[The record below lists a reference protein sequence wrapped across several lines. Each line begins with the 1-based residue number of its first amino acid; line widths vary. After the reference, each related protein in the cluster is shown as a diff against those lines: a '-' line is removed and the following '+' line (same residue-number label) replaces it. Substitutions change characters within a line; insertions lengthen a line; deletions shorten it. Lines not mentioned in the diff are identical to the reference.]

1 MSDEHAVPGEGA
13 DPSHKN
19 DVVAHKKIG
28 SWRQRASA
36 HIAAVQAELDRVENM
51 QAMSEHDKKLARK
64 AHQLLNGARQATD
77 NWPPLW
83 AGASA
88 RDRTLATIHEA
99 ELIVLKLTP
108 AQEIGWAGSSVLA
121 KGIQH
126 LGQEDPR
133 LKLLEEH
140 LRENNNM
147 LSVDGRYLAAGVLHA
162 ANHTEEI
169 EIARVRNFRNI
180 LLLAFLALSAFAVLL
195 ILSGYQNPSALADKL
210 CFRPPAPTAENPN
223 ATKYVCPVDG
233 WPPDGDNVLLVA
245 SLGAAAAALAGA
257 ASIRHIRGSAVP
269 YMVPMSL
276 LILRIPIG
284 ALSAILGLVLIHG
297 EFIPGLSALDNGAQ
311 IAAWAVTFGIGQE
324 SLTRLLD
331 KKGNLL
337 LDNVRGSA
345 RAVDA
350 PPPSTDRLIKPTLRP
365 SGPDGG
371 KPGGGPVVG
380 GGTGGGGP
388 AGGEGVAPAEQG
400 KSERASG
407 GGQAAAEQTKPP
419 EDIEGRGGGAAST
432 DV

>member
-1 MSDEHAVPGEGA
+1 M
-13 DPSHKN
+13 
-19 DVVAHKKIG
+19 
-28 SWRQRASA
+28 
-36 HIAAVQAELDRVENM
+36 
-51 QAMSEHDKKLARK
+51 
-64 AHQLLNGARQATD
+64 
-77 NWPPLW
+77 
-83 AGASA
+83 
-88 RDRTLATIHEA
+88 ATIHEA

-108 AQEIGWAGSSVLA
+108 AQELGWEGSSVLA

-147 LSVDGRYLAAGVLHA
+147 LDVQGRHLAAGVLHA

-195 ILSGYQNPSALADKL
+195 ILSGYQNPAALADKL
-210 CFRPPAPTAENPN
+210 CFRPPAPTPENPT
-223 ATKYVCPVDG
+223 ATKRVCPVTG
-233 WPPDGDNVLLVA
+233 LPAGDDVLLVA

-257 ASIRHIRGSAVP
+257 TSIRHIHGSAVP

-297 EFIPGLSALDNGAQ
+297 EFIPGLSALDSGAQ
-311 IAAWAVTFGIGQE
+311 IAAWAVAFGIGQE
-324 SLTRLLD
+324 GLTRLLD

-337 LDNVRGSA
+337 LENVRGSA
-345 RAVDA
+345 RAVDS
-350 PPPSTDRLIKPTLRP
+350 PPPSTDRLIKPVLRP
-365 SGPDGG
+365 SGPDGT
-371 KPGGGPVVG
+371 K
-380 GGTGGGGP
+380 
-388 AGGEGVAPAEQG
+388 PAEG
-400 KSERASG
+400 EP
-407 GGQAAAEQTKPP
+407 AAEQTKPD
-419 EDIEGRGGGAAST
+419 EDPKRGGGGAANA

>member
-1 MSDEHAVPGEGA
+1 MSD
-13 DPSHKN
+13 
-19 DVVAHKKIG
+19 DVAGHKKTG
-28 SWRQRASA
+28 SWRQRAGA
-36 HIAAVQAELDRVENM
+36 HIAAVQAELNRIEKMAVLS
-51 QAMSEHDKKLARK
+51 AHDKKLAEK
-64 AHQLLNGARQATD
+64 AHQLLHGARQATD
-77 NWPPLW
+77 SWPFW

-108 AQEIGWAGSSVLA
+108 AQELGWEGSSVLA

-140 LRENNNM
+140 LRENDNM
-147 LSVDGRYLAAGVLHA
+147 LDVQGRHLAAGVLHA

-180 LLLAFLALSAFAVLL
+180 LILTFLALSAFTVLL
-195 ILSGYQNPSALADKL
+195 ILSGYQNPAALADKL
-210 CFRPPAPTAENPN
+210 CFEPPAPTRENLN
-223 ATKYVCPVDG
+223 RKDYVCPVDG
-233 WPPDGDNVLLVA
+233 PRPADGDNVLLVA

-257 ASIRHIRGSAVP
+257 TSIRHIHGSAVP

-297 EFIPGLSALDNGAQ
+297 EFIPGLSALDSGAQ
-311 IAAWAVTFGIGQE
+311 IAAWAVAFGIGQE
-324 SLTRLLD
+324 GLTRLLD

-337 LDNVRGSA
+337 LENVRGSA
-345 RAVDA
+345 RAVDS
-350 PPPSTDRLIKPTLRP
+350 PPPRTDRLIKPVIQP
-365 SGPDGG
+365 SGPNGA
-371 KPGGGPVVG
+371 KPGGDG
-380 GGTGGGGP
+380 
-388 AGGEGVAPAEQG
+388 
-400 KSERASG
+400 
-407 GGQAAAEQTKPP
+407 AAAEEEQP
-419 EDIEGRGGGAAST
+419 ERAPDGGEEAAERTRPEEAPKRGGDGAASA

>member
-1 MSDEHAVPGEGA
+1 MSDEHVEPEAGTN
-13 DPSHKN
+13 PSHKK

-28 SWRQRASA
+28 AWRQRASA
-36 HIAAVQAELDRVENM
+36 HIAAVQADLDRVE
-51 QAMSEHDKKLARK
+51 AMGVMSAHDQKLANK
-64 AHQLLNGARQATD
+64 AHELLNGARQATD
-77 NWPPLW
+77 SWPPFW
-83 AGASA
+83 AGGSA

-121 KGIQH
+121 KGVQH

-140 LRENNNM
+140 LRENNNR
-147 LSVDGRYLAAGVLHA
+147 LAAEGRHLAAGVLHA

-180 LLLAFLALSAFAVLL
+180 LLLAFLALSAFTVLL
-195 ILSGYQNPSALADKL
+195 VLSGYRNPAALADKL
-210 CFRPPAPTAENPN
+210 CFEPPAPTVKNPH
-223 ATKYVCPVDG
+223 ATKYVCPVG
-233 WPPDGDNVLLVA
+233 GRPAAGDNVLLVA

-297 EFIPGLSALDNGAQ
+297 EFIPGLSALDTGAQ
-311 IAAWAVTFGIGQE
+311 IAAWAVAFGIGQE

-345 RAVDA
+345 RAVDS
-350 PPPSTDRLIKPTLRP
+350 PPPSTDRLIKPVLQPGGANGAPTN
-365 SGPDGG
+365 GAKPDGG
-371 KPGGGPVVG
+371 EGAAEEEHPERAPH
-380 GGTGGGGP
+380 
-388 AGGEGVAPAEQG
+388 GGEP
-400 KSERASG
+400 
-407 GGQAAAEQTKPP
+407 AAERTRPH
-419 EDIEGRGGGAAST
+419 EDATQRGDGTAST

>member
-1 MSDEHAVPGEGA
+1 MSDEHVAPEAGV
-13 DPSHKN
+13 DPLSKG

-36 HIAAVQAELDRVENM
+36 HIAAVQAELDRVEKM
-51 QAMSEHDKKLARK
+51 EVLSEADKELAQK

-77 NWPPLW
+77 GWPPLW
-83 AGASA
+83 AGGSA
-88 RDRTLATIHEA
+88 RDRTLATMHEA

-121 KGIQH
+121 KGVQH

-147 LSVDGRYLAAGVLHA
+147 LDAEGRHLAAGVLHA

-180 LLLAFLALSAFAVLL
+180 LLLAFLALAVFAVLL
-195 ILSGYQNPSALADKL
+195 ILSGYRNPAALADKL
-210 CFRPPAPTAENPN
+210 CFEPPAPTAKNPD
-223 ATKYVCPVDG
+223 ATKYVCPVG
-233 WPPDGDNVLLVA
+233 RRPAVGDNVLLVA

-257 ASIRHIRGSAVP
+257 TSIRHIRGSAVP

-311 IAAWAVTFGIGQE
+311 IAAWAVAFGIGQE

-337 LDNVRGSA
+337 LENVRGSA
-345 RAVDA
+345 RAVDS
-350 PPPSTDRLIKPTLRP
+350 PPPSTDRLIKPKLQP
-365 SGPDGG
+365 SGPNGA
-371 KPGGGPVVG
+371 KPGGG
-380 GGTGGGGP
+380 
-388 AGGEGVAPAEQG
+388 E
-400 KSERASG
+400 
-407 GGQAAAEQTKPP
+407 AAAEQEQP
-419 EDIEGRGGGAAST
+419 ERAPGGGEAADEPTMPREDAPQRGEGAAST